1 MKKTALALM
10 FLVAAQ
16 ALSLA
21 QQAPHFSQFTFSK
34 LNLNP
39 ALLGGYESFT
49 VSGFYRHQW
58 FGVEGAPRTGLLNVV
73 APLTRH
79 RAVVGMS
86 LAYDQIGMTRTGS
99 AAASYT
105 YVVQLRNGLKVLGGL
120 TGAVEYGSIDYT
132 MANPADPLDAL
143 IGDVA
148 EGVWRPNF
156 GAGAAVHARN
166 WYAGISVPRFL
177 RNHLYR
183 SHRADAS
190 ARAYNE
196 LFLTGG
202 IDVRIASMARF
213 RPGMLVSVNPSAPM
227 DIAIDASFLLY
238 NQFILAAAYRLDDAL
253 TAAVQYR
260 LNPMWK
266 MGVAYDFTISGL
278 NRYSN
283 GTAEIM
289 LEYSLDRVTDGT
301 RHIRFF

>member
-1 MKKTALALM
+1 MKKTIIVLAFISTLQGIALG
-10 FLVAAQ
+10 
-16 ALSLA
+16 

-39 ALLGGYESFT
+39 ALLGGYEAFT

-79 RAVVGMS
+79 RAVLGMS

-99 AAASYT
+99 ATASYT

-120 TGAVEYGSIDYT
+120 SGAVEYGSIDFS

-148 EGVWRPNF
+148 EGAWRPNF

-177 RNHLYR
+177 KNHLYR
-183 SHRADAS
+183 SHRTDAKT
-190 ARAYNE
+190 RAYNE
-196 LFLTGG
+196 FFLTGG
-202 IDVRIASMARF
+202 VDVRLASMARF
-213 RPGMLVSVNPSAPM
+213 RPGMLVTVNPSAPM
-227 DIAIDASFLLY
+227 DLAFDASFLLY

-266 MGVAYDFTISGL
+266 MGVSYDFTVSGL